1 MRTFSTLGLRQGT
14 ASVVPKKSRETGALA
29 PEGHLYRSIFNFF
42 FTLLLT
48 ACNNL
53 PGRPSESSIPID
65 PDNVTDFTVLY
76 GKNCS
81 GCHGSEAK
89 GGAAL
94 SLGDPVYLAIVDD
107 ATLRKVVSRGVAGT
121 SMPAF
126 AKSAGGML
134 TEHQV
139 DLIIRGIR
147 ERFSKPNALGGFTPP
162 PYTTAEPG
170 DPARGAAVYETF
182 CSSCHGP
189 AGTGGPK
196 ASSIVD
202 GTFLALLNDQE
213 LRILV
218 IVGRPDLGAPDWRN
232 NVPGKPMSSQD
243 ISDVVAWLSTQRPQF
258 AGRPYP
264 NAAKPAGELP

>member
-1 MRTFSTLGLRQGT
+1 MRTFFTLGSRQDTPSG
-14 ASVVPKKSRETGALA
+14 VPKDSAETRALVL
-29 PEGHLYRSIFNFF
+29 EGSLHRWIFIFF
-42 FTLLLT
+42 LALLLT

-65 PDNVTDFTVLY
+65 PDNVTDFNLLY

-94 SLGDPVYLAIVDD
+94 ALGDPVYLAIVDD
-107 ATLRKVVSRGVAGT
+107 ATFRKVVTNGLAGT

-134 TEHQV
+134 TDNQV
-139 DLIIRGIR
+139 DVIIRGIR
-147 ERFSKPNALGGFTPP
+147 ERYSKPNALAGLTPP
-162 PYTTAEPG
+162 PYAAQPG
-170 DPARGAAVYETF
+170 DPSRGAAVYDTF

-202 GTFLALLNDQE
+202 GAFLALLTDQE
-213 LRILV
+213 LRTLV

-232 NVPGKPMSSQD
+232 NVPGKPMTSQE
-243 ISDVVAWLSTQRPQF
+243 ISDVVAWLSAQRPQF
-258 AGRPYP
+258 PGRPYP